1 MKHIFFAIALLFIFS
16 SASAQDASVKEMHQ
30 QALRNGKD
38 DPAKTNDSAW
48 KTGVSFSLSFAQ
60 GGSRN
65 WAAGAEKFSVSLAAY
80 ASFFANKKIG
90 KWDWNNTLD
99 LGYALVNTTSQGVRK
114 NDDKIDLFSKIGT
127 SISNHMNFSI
137 VGNLRSQF
145 TNGYNYNYLGKGYR
159 HRTSGFMAPG
169 YLTLAPGFDWKPNDY
184 FSVFF
189 SPVSARF
196 ILVTQLPK
204 GYYFQGGIIPAQD
217 GGGYELPMSTLY
229 GVDPEKM
236 MRFELGGFAS
246 MQFNKEVLKNV
257 NYKFRMDLYAN
268 YLSSSRFVATGP
280 DQVKV
285 ISTEPRPG
293 NVDVFWT
300 NTIGMKVNKW
310 LQVSYNFD
318 LIYDDDVR
326 QFGPQ
331 KDSPGTQLRSLLGV
345 GIAAKF

>member
-1 MKHIFFAIALLFIFS
+1 MKYCIFS
-16 SASAQDASVKEMHQ
+16 AMLFAFGFSSAQDASVKEMHQ
-30 QALRNGKD
+30 QALRNGKGD
-38 DPAKTNDSAW
+38 GVKSKDSGW

-60 GGSRN
+60 GGSNN

-80 ASFFANKKIG
+80 ASFFANKQFG
-90 KWDWNNTLD
+90 KWEWNNTLD
-99 LGYALVNTTSQGVRK
+99 VGYALVNTTSQGVRK

-127 SISNHMNFSI
+127 SVTRDMNFSI
-137 VGNLRSQF
+137 VGNFRSQF

-159 HRTSGFMAPG
+159 HRTSGFMAPA
-169 YLTLAPGFDWKPNDY
+169 YLTLAPGFDWKPASY
-184 FSVFF
+184 FNIFF

-196 ILVTQLPK
+196 VLVTQLPK
-204 GYYFQGGIIPAQD
+204 GYYFQAGLIPAQD
-217 GGGYELPMSTLY
+217 GGGFELPVSTLY

-246 MQFNKEVLKNV
+246 MQFNKEVFKNV
-257 NYKFRMDLYAN
+257 NYKSRMDLYAN
-268 YLSSSRFVATGP
+268 YLSSKRFEAIGP
-280 DQVKV
+280 DQLKV
-285 ISTEPRPG
+285 TTTEPRPG

-310 LQVSYNFD
+310 LQVSYNLD

-326 QFGPQ
+326 QFGPD
-331 KDSPGTQLRSLLGV
+331 KDRPGTQLRSLLGI